1 MLPVPSFSFIHK
13 AMKLVIRLST
23 VVRALAAAPQDF
35 FTIPGLEKLGKCYL
49 QRSFDT
55 PEAFNEAFTKVSSPN
70 FRHRGAKFFGY
81 ALTAD
86 DEANMVVP
94 AAVKDAPEPII
105 EPVPVPVVEAPQVEV
120 ESDHHAIQIIKTAT
134 ESNPEPS
141 VVELR
146 MDGKSIFI
154 GEDRVASLCGDDS
167 HLRVLAAYSSL
178 RPAIEDWL
186 KTQTPTQNHE

>member
-1 MLPVPSFSFIHK
+1 MHK
-13 AMKLVIRLST
+13 T
-23 VVRALAAAPQDF
+23 Q
-35 FTIPGLEKLGKCYL
+35 TILFL
-49 QRSFDT
+49 
-55 PEAFNEAFTKVSSPN
+55 
-70 FRHRGAKFFGY
+70 
-81 ALTAD
+81 
-86 DEANMVVP
+86 
-94 AAVKDAPEPII
+94 I
-105 EPVPVPVVEAPQVEV
+105 
-120 ESDHHAIQIIKTAT
+120 AIQIIKTAT